1 MSLQNTFIPYG
12 AYWTTP
18 FCRWQ
23 GSFAGTH
30 AIKLAAQV
38 GSTFLEQRGIAPQA
52 LDGLHLGITVH
63 QKSDFY
69 GGPWLAGMLG
79 APEITGPTI
88 SQACATSPRLVAG
101 AALEVETGQRKCL
114 LTVACDRTSNG
125 PQIYYPNPNGP
136 GGTGDSE
143 NQVLDS
149 FSLDP
154 WAKNAMVATA
164 ENIARRFEISREEQ
178 DELTLLRNEQYEQA
192 LAEDRAFQKRYMVPV
207 ELRRGKKVL
216 GSVDADE
223 GVFPTT
229 AEGLAGLRPVMKD
242 GSVTFGSQTHPADA
256 NAGMVV
262 CSRDEAKRLSSNDAV
277 TIQILSY
284 GDARAEKGMMPMAV
298 APAAR
303 DALARAGIGVADCAA
318 VKTHNP
324 FAVADVLFCREMELE
339 KPDVNHF
346 GSPLIYGHPQAP
358 MGMRVIIELIEEL
371 VAKGG
376 GYGLFA
382 GCAAG
387 DTAMS
392 MVVKV
397 N

>member
-1 MSLQNTFIPYG
+1 MSLQNAFIPYG
-12 AYWTTP
+12 AYWSTP

-23 GSFAGTH
+23 GSFAGIH
-30 AIKLAAQV
+30 SLHLAAQV
-38 GSTFLEQRGIAPQA
+38 GASFLEKSGIAPQSF
-52 LDGLHLGITVH
+52 DGLHLGITVH

-69 GGPWLAGMLG
+69 GGPWLAAMLG
-79 APEITGPTI
+79 APEITGPTV
-88 SQACATSPRLVAG
+88 SQACATATRVLAG
-101 AALEVETGQRKCL
+101 AALEVETGQRGCI

-125 PQIYYPNPNGP
+125 PQIYYPNPDGP
-136 GGTGDSE
+136 GGTGESE

-149 FSLDP
+149 FARDP
-154 WAKNAMVATA
+154 WAKNAMVETA

-178 DELTLLRNEQYEQA
+178 DELTLVRNAQYEDA
-192 LAEDRAFQKRYMVPV
+192 LADDRAFQKRYMIPV
-207 ELRRGKKVL
+207 ELKRGKKVI
-216 GSVDADE
+216 GGVEADE

-229 AEGLAGLRPVMKD
+229 ADGLAGLRPVMKD
-242 GSVTFGSQTHPADA
+242 GTVTFGSQTHPADA
-256 NAGMVV
+256 NAGMVI
-262 CSRDEAKRLSSNDAV
+262 CSRAEAQRLSKDDKV

-303 DALARAGIGVADCAA
+303 NALSRAGIKIEDCAA

-324 FAVADVLFCREMELE
+324 FAVADVLFCREMELD
-339 KPDVNHF
+339 KPNVNHF
-346 GSPLIYGHPQAP
+346 GSPLVYGHPQAP
-358 MGMRVIIELIEEL
+358 MGTRVIIELIEEL

-387 DTAMS
+387 DTAMA
-392 MVVKV
+392 MVLKV